1 MTAQL
6 RIISLGWGV
15 QSWTLAAMAAL
26 GEIPPVDFA
35 VHADTT
41 WEASGTYEHAGTWG
55 PWLATHGVEVVT
67 VQGKR
72 TDVVREDWS
81 GSVLIPAFTNAPNG
95 HRGQVRRQCT
105 HDWKIMPI
113 REFIRSEMRS
123 RGIKRRPGVVESL
136 LGISLDEYQRMR
148 DSDVAYIANRYP
160 LVDLRMTRADC
171 AGWLPTPALTP
182 TYSQCF
188 PSSWAVYLLS

>member
-1 MTAQL
+1 MTA
-6 RIISLGWGV
+6 
-15 QSWTLAAMAAL
+15 LASHYLPRLAAL

-41 WEASGTYEHAGTWG
+41 WEASGTYEHAGT
-55 PWLATHGVEVVT
+55 WLATHGVEVVT

-105 HDWKIMPI
+105 YDWKIMPI

-136 LGISLDEYQRMR
+136 QGISLDEEMPPDGACSGWPHLPPRA
-148 DSDVAYIANRYP
+148 VAQSTPPAR
-160 LVDLRMTRADC
+160 LRAFQLGM
-171 AGWLPTPALTP
+171 LE
-182 TYSQCF
+182 
-188 PSSWAVYLLS
+188 

>member
-72 TDVVREDWS
+72 DRCRAGGLVRFSVDS
-81 GSVLIPAFTNAPNG
+81 GFY
-95 HRGQVRRQCT
+95 QC
-105 HDWKIMPI
+105 PE
-113 REFIRSEMRS
+113 RPP
-123 RGIKRRPGVVESL
+123 RPGEAPMHPRL
-136 LGISLDEYQRMR
+136 EDH
-148 DSDVAYIANRYP
+148 AHP
-160 LVDLRMTRADC
+160 
-171 AGWLPTPALTP
+171 
-182 TYSQCF
+182 
-188 PSSWAVYLLS
+188 